1 MTIYPNVIK
10 RAIKQTV
17 KNTVKKALTVST
29 LSLMLVSLSSL
40 STISYA
46 QDAVSLDDLLNQL
59 EQGKVTQTKQNQ
71 ARESEFKGKVNQ
83 QQNMLDD
90 MSYQRDNAL
99 VLSIQLEQNFADN
112 EINLANKVEA
122 LDKRLG
128 ELKEL
133 FGVLQQVS
141 GDTRSKFQ
149 TSVISAQIPGRGEFL
164 DEFAQSMGSS
174 SKLASINEIERLWFE
189 LQREM
194 TQSGKVTTFNR
205 EVVLANGDRKNAEV
219 TRVGGF
225 NLISNGKYLE
235 YIDETGTVAE
245 LIRQPSNRYLAST
258 SDLIESDGKTTAFAL
273 DPTGGSILSLL
284 VQAPDLKERVDQGGP
299 VGYIILAIGFVG
311 LLIALERLISLV
323 FIGSK
328 VERQLKSSTAS
339 SDNPLG
345 RVMQVKDNNPNLDTE
360 TLELKLSESILR
372 EVPKLSKRLTL
383 IKIISVVAP
392 LIGLLGTVTGM
403 INTFQAITL
412 FGTGD
417 PKLMAGGI
425 SQALVTT
432 VLGLVVAIPMV
443 FIFAYLNGRSRN
455 IVNILQQESTGLIAE
470 RAERAE
476 LAQSNELAG
485 QGV

>member
-1 MTIYPNVIK
+1 MTLKNNHQSINVLSK
-10 RAIKQTV
+10 YYKKLFVVLPMMLAISSSISLAQEA
-17 KNTVKKALTVST
+17 NNLDEL
-29 LSLMLVSLSSL
+29 LS
-40 STISYA
+40 
-46 QDAVSLDDLLNQL
+46 QL
-59 EQGKVTQTKQNQ
+59 EQGKIAQTEQNK
-71 ARESEFKGKVNQ
+71 AREAKFNAQVNQ
-83 QQNMLDD
+83 QQSMLNKIK
-90 MSYQRDNAL
+90 SKRDAAL
-99 VLSIQLEQNFADN
+99 RLSSELEQFFASN
-112 EINLANKVEA
+112 ELKLASSTDA

-149 TSVISAQIPGRGEFL
+149 TSVISAQIPNRGEFL
-164 DEFAQSMGSS
+164 DKFAQSMGSS
-174 SKLASINEIERLWFE
+174 SKLASIDEIERLWFE

-194 TQSGKVTTFNR
+194 TQSGKIATFKR
-205 EVVLANGDRKNAEV
+205 EVVLANGQKQMSEV

-225 NLISNGKYLE
+225 NLIANGKYLE
-235 YIDETGTVAE
+235 YIDETGSVAE
-245 LIRQPSNRYLAST
+245 LIRQPAARYLST
-258 SDLIESDGKTTAFAL
+258 INALTNTKATTAFAL

-284 VQAPDLKERVDQGGP
+284 VQAPDTRERIEQGGI
-299 VGYIILAIGFVG
+299 VGYIILSIGAIG
-311 LLIALERLISLV
+311 LLIALIRLVNLV
-323 FIGSK
+323 AIGARVK
-328 VERQLKSSTAS
+328 KQLKSDKAS

-345 RVMQVKDNNPNLDTE
+345 RVMQVKDDNPELDTE
-360 TLELKLSESILR
+360 ALELKLSESILR
-372 EVPKLSKRLTL
+372 ELPKLSSMLTL

-432 VLGLVVAIPMV
+432 VLGLVVAIPMT
-443 FIFAYLNGRSRN
+443 FIFAYLNSRSKN
-455 IVNILQQESTGLIAE
+455 IINILQQESTGIIAQRSE
-470 RAERAE
+470 AAE
-476 LAQSNELAG
+476 LVA